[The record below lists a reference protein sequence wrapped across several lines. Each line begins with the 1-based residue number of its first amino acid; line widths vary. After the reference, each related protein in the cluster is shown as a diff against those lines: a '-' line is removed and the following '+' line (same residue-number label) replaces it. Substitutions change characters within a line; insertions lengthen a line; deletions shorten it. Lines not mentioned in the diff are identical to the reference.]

1 MTLLCAQLSPDLH
14 RGFPFTPLQQQA
26 AAAAAA
32 ASSSSSSSSNGS
44 IAMRPTP
51 EVGFN
56 DADV

>member
-1 MTLLCAQLSPDLH
+1 LKNMTLLCAQLSPDLH

-32 ASSSSSSSSNGS
+32 ATAAATGS